1 VQLNHHRVGSGP
13 TLVLIHGIGHRW
25 QGWEPVLDRLAAERD
40 VIALDLPGFGDSPM
54 PPPGTPPGAGSLTDL
69 VAGFLDELGIVRPHV
84 AGNSLGGWISLEL
97 AKRDRVASA
106 TALSPAGFHNRLES
120 VYQYTSFRILI
131 RTTRLIAP
139 RAEKI
144 LSRPGVRK
152 LAYAQLVAHPLRIPL
167 ADVAPTARAL
177 ANAPWFD
184 DTLKAIVAERFG
196 GGETVSV
203 PVTIAWGEHDRILLP
218 RQAKRAARAV
228 PSARMLTL
236 TGCGHVPMT
245 DDPEQ
250 VARVI
255 LEGSAS
261 GVSSGPGA

>member
-1 VQLNHHRVGSGP
+1 MQLNYHRAGSGP

-54 PPPGTPPGAGSLTDL
+54 PPPGTRPGAGSLTDL
-69 VAGFLDELGIVRPHV
+69 VAGFLDELGVERPHV

-97 AKRDRVASA
+97 ARRGRVASA
-106 TALSPAGFHNRLES
+106 TGLSPAGFHNRAEAL
-120 VYQYTSFRILI
+120 YQYTSFRILI
-131 RTTRLIAP
+131 RTTRLAAP

-152 LAYAQLVAHPLRIPL
+152 LAYGQLVAHPLRLPL
-167 ADVAPTARAL
+167 ADVGPTARAL

-184 DTLKAIVAERFG
+184 DTLKAINAEHFS
-196 GGETVSV
+196 GGETISI
-203 PVTIAWGEHDRILLP
+203 PVTIAWGEHDCVLLP

-228 PSARMLTL
+228 PSARLLTL

-250 VARVI
+250 VARVL

-261 GVSSGPGA
+261 GG